1 MHHYFCLW
9 PGPTISENAHC
20 CVDGCKGKERQRR
33 LSWRRD
39 ACANDDD
46 GTQATAN
53 DATDGGVIVFA
64 LDLSVPPSTAMH
76 SMTTIGAPTS
86 RVCLAFLRFKREESD
101 ERCRPVTRPMGGYI
115 PLTVASL
122 AAVSHNYTTVK
133 DLPYSGFA
141 CVRPSPS
148 NSSVW
153 RAEDDERSRSDV
165 TSLFTTSVP

>member
-1 MHHYFCLW
+1 MHHCFCLW
-9 PGPTISENAHC
+9 LGPTKSSNAHC
-20 CVDGCKGKERQRR
+20 CVDGYKGKERQRR

-53 DATDGGVIVFA
+53 DATDGGVRVFA

-76 SMTTIGAPTS
+76 SMTTIGSPTS

-101 ERCRPVTRPMGGYI
+101 ERCRPVTRPVGYYI

-122 AAVSHNYTTVK
+122 AAVSHDCTVVK
-133 DLPYSGFA
+133 DESYRSFA
-141 CVRPSPS
+141 CARPSPAH
-148 NSSVW
+148 SSVW
-153 RAEDDERSRSDV
+153 RVVDDERTCSDV